1 MIFYVV
7 SLGLLFAPGSLGE
20 ELVLT
25 SDGPVVLDAEI
36 TFTGSL
42 MYPDP
47 TSTYRWQWQD
57 DASPVHSKIEDYL
70 GAQAKHNYTI
80 TYPAAEYDETR
91 YSMKLSIFKSM
102 EYYWDRVVSET
113 IEFDLKR
120 TLSGKLLVRQ
130 AGKQSEAMSGQS
142 IVNSINKTEIV
153 IEFHD
158 PSNFLKKASR
168 IQYFWFIDTVNYGQT
183 NQPVFNYNFSTAGD
197 YLVESTVIADFNAT
211 GRSTLS
217 AKDMPHL
224 QQRSLGVKMGIFHK
238 RVVSKDPISNLTV
251 DGQKTLKHGQLVDLN
266 ILCGGSGP
274 WLFCWKIVEKGYN
287 ITGNETCHDPKYR
300 EDCEFSL
307 LWYFKKS
314 DTYNLLL
321 IVSNDVSSHLEVVAV
336 SIYEVAS
343 QLPLSIVI
351 IPVTAG
357 MAAVILLI
365 SGIGV
370 YTAFKSNLA
379 VEVADFDFNT
389 AEEEEL
395 QYKTFW
401 ERLRES
407 FGTAFTSGGDVES
420 EGSSVSGRRS
430 VQLPGAAGIG
440 YGSIT

>member
-158 PSNFLKKASR
+158 PSNFLKKSLKNSVFLVYR
-168 IQYFWFIDTVNYGQT
+168 HRQLWT
-183 NQPVFNYNFSTAGD
+183 NQPAG
-197 YLVESTVIADFNAT
+197 VQ
-211 GRSTLS
+211 
-217 AKDMPHL
+217 L
-224 QQRSLGVKMGIFHK
+224 Q
-238 RVVSKDPISNLTV
+238 
-251 DGQKTLKHGQLVDLN
+251 
-266 ILCGGSGP
+266 
-274 WLFCWKIVEKGYN
+274 
-287 ITGNETCHDPKYR
+287 
-300 EDCEFSL
+300 
-307 LWYFKKS
+307 
-314 DTYNLLL
+314 
-321 IVSNDVSSHLEVVAV
+321 
-336 SIYEVAS
+336 
-343 QLPLSIVI
+343 
-351 IPVTAG
+351 
-357 MAAVILLI
+357 
-365 SGIGV
+365 
-370 YTAFKSNLA
+370 
-379 VEVADFDFNT
+379 
-389 AEEEEL
+389 L
-395 QYKTFW
+395 QY
-401 ERLRES
+401 
-407 FGTAFTSGGDVES
+407 
-420 EGSSVSGRRS
+420 RRG
-430 VQLPGAAGIG
+430 LPGGVDRDCRFQCNRP
-440 YGSIT
+440 